1 MSQNPPRGPYDNDFL
16 NEDVDLEI
24 AHPSPN
30 AEIYTRTSSSRLPP
44 APLLVAGFALIAVF
58 AGGVYFYAYQQG
70 LQEGQ
75 RSLPPVVLAE
85 SDPIKVPAEELPEG
99 QMEEPRPLNIHDVAS
114 GKADMPALDGEIVEA
129 GPADDASGT
138 IESLITESIAQ
149 SEAASVGSQ
158 SETSVQVSP
167 PRSDLN
173 SAPKAETLARLRAA
187 EPAQAIARPMPKPA
201 AKPAPEPVAQAAP
214 EPNSEPKSEP
224 VPAEQS
230 APKPEPK
237 TVPESEPKPVPEPAA
252 RQDYMVQLAASRSRA
267 LARGVYARL
276 QTEYD
281 TLLGRRDPFILRV
294 DLGDRGIF
302 YRVNVAGFAT
312 KAAADSFCADLKKR
326 GQDCLVRRQ
335 P

>member
-149 SEAASVGSQ
+149 SEAASVGERLASQ
-158 SETSVQVSP
+158 PETGVQVSP
-167 PRSDLN
+167 PRPDLN
-173 SAPKAETLARLRAA
+173 RAPKAETPAEPRAT

-201 AKPAPEPVAQAAP
+201 VKPAPEPVAQAAP
-214 EPNSEPKSEP
+214 EPKSEPKSEL
-224 VPAEQS
+224 V
-230 APKPEPK
+230 PEP
-237 TVPESEPKPVPEPAA
+237 SPAA

-281 TLLGRRDPFILRV
+281 DLLGRRDPFILRV
-294 DLGDRGIF
+294 DLGNRGIF
-302 YRVNVAGFAT
+302 YRVNVAGFAS
-312 KAAADSFCADLKKR
+312 KAAADSFCVDLKKR
-326 GQDCLVRRQ
+326 GQDCLVRSQ

>member
-1 MSQNPPRGPYDNDFL
+1 MSQNPPRGSYDSDFL
-16 NEDVDLEI
+16 NENVDLEI

-44 APLLVAGFALIAVF
+44 APLLVAGFALFAIF

-85 SDPIKVPAEELPEG
+85 SDPIKVPAEQLPEG
-99 QMEEPRPLNIHDVAS
+99 QIEEARPLNIHDVAN
-114 GKADMPALDGEIVEA
+114 GKADMPALGGEIVEA
-129 GPADDASGT
+129 GPADNATGT
-138 IESLITESIAQ
+138 IESLITESIAKN
-149 SEAASVGSQ
+149 EEASVGERLANRP
-158 SETSVQVSP
+158 ETGVQVSP
-167 PRSDLN
+167 PRPDLN
-173 SAPKAETLARLRAA
+173 RAPKAETSSEPPA
-187 EPAQAIARPMPKPA
+187 PAQAVARPMPKPA
-201 AKPAPEPVAQAAP
+201 AEPKPEPASEPVAQATPAPAP
-214 EPNSEPKSEP
+214 EPTTT
-224 VPAEQS
+224 PAPD
-230 APKPEPK
+230 A
-237 TVPESEPKPVPEPAA
+237 VPAA

-267 LARGVYARL
+267 LARSVYTRL
-276 QTEYD
+276 QGEYD
-281 TLLGRRDPFILRV
+281 DLLGRRDPFILRV

>member
-16 NEDVDLEI
+16 NENVDLEI

-44 APLLVAGFALIAVF
+44 APLLVAGFALFAIF

-70 LQEGQ
+70 KQEGQ

-99 QMEEPRPLNIHDVAS
+99 QIEEPLPLNIHDVAN
-114 GKADMPALDGEIVEA
+114 GKAEMPALSDEIVEA

-138 IESLITESIAQ
+138 IESLITESIAK
-149 SEAASVGSQ
+149 SEEPSVGEGLASQ
-158 SETSVQVSP
+158 PETGDKVSP
-167 PRSDLN
+167 RRPDLN
-173 SAPKAETLARLRAA
+173 RTPKAEAPSQP
-187 EPAQAIARPMPKPA
+187 PATAIARPMPKPSV
-201 AKPAPEPVAQAAP
+201 AKPDPLPQEPTSP
-214 EPNSEPKSEP
+214 STEP
-224 VPAEQS
+224 A
-230 APKPEPK
+230 
-237 TVPESEPKPVPEPAA
+237 PVPEPEAVPA
-252 RQDYMVQLAASRSRA
+252 SRQDYMVQLSASRSRA

-276 QTEYD
+276 QAKHD
-281 TLLGRRDPFILRV
+281 DLLGRRDPFILRV
-294 DLGDRGIF
+294 DLADRGIF

-312 KAAADSFCADLKKR
+312 KAAADSFCIDLKKR

>member
-16 NEDVDLEI
+16 NENVDLEI

-44 APLLVAGFALIAVF
+44 APLLVAGFALFAIF

-70 LQEGQ
+70 KQEGQ

-99 QMEEPRPLNIHDVAS
+99 QIEEPPPLNIHDVAN
-114 GKADMPALDGEIVEA
+114 GKAEMPALSDEIVEA

-138 IESLITESIAQ
+138 IESLITESIAK
-149 SEAASVGSQ
+149 SGELSVGERLASQ
-158 SETSVQVSP
+158 PETGAQMSP
-167 PRSDLN
+167 PRPDLN
-173 SAPKAETLARLRAA
+173 RAPKAEAPS
-187 EPAQAIARPMPKPA
+187 EPPATAIARPMPKPA
-201 AKPAPEPVAQAAP
+201 V
-214 EPNSEPKSEP
+214 
-224 VPAEQS
+224 
-230 APKPEPK
+230 
-237 TVPESEPKPVPEPAA
+237 ESTPDPLPPEPAA
-252 RQDYMVQLAASRSRA
+252 ASPEPAPVPALEAVPAPRQDYMVQLSASRSRA

-276 QTEYD
+276 QAEHD
-281 TLLGRRDPFILRV
+281 DLLGRRDPFILRV

-312 KAAADSFCADLKKR
+312 KAAADSFCIDLKKR

>member
-1 MSQNPPRGPYDNDFL
+1 MSQPPPRGPYGSDFL

-44 APLLVAGFALIAVF
+44 APFLIAGFALFAVF

-85 SDPIKVPAEELPEG
+85 SDPIKVPAEQLPEG
-99 QMEEPRPLNIHDVAS
+99 QADETRALNIHDVAN
-114 GKADMPALDGEIVEA
+114 GKADIPATEGEVVTA
-129 GPADDASGT
+129 GPADNASGE
-138 IESLITESIAQ
+138 IESLIAEKLN
-149 SEAASVGSQ
+149 EAREASVGERLANRP
-158 SETSVQVSP
+158 ETGVQVSP
-167 PRSDLN
+167 PRPDLN
-173 SAPKAETLARLRAA
+173 RAPKAQ
-187 EPAQAIARPMPKPA
+187 EPVQKPVEAPVQEVPATAKAQQTPVERPTARPTPTPA
-201 AKPAPEPVAQAAP
+201 AKPAATPQPAPSATASPTPEAP
-214 EPNSEPKSEP
+214 G
-224 VPAEQS
+224 A
-230 APKPEPK
+230 
-237 TVPESEPKPVPEPAA
+237 PAA

-276 QTEYD
+276 QGEYD
-281 TLLGRRDPFILRV
+281 DFLGRRDPFILRV
-294 DLGDRGIF
+294 DLGERGIF

-312 KAAADSFCADLKKR
+312 KAAADGFCAELKKR